1 MFEESVTMAMVNTYK
16 APQSLEEVARIA
28 AETGVTIFAGG
39 TDLLPRWSKQQV
51 PRPTSIVDVK
61 EIERLSGIRVEK
73 DEVCV
78 GACTLMSDLHTDPV
92 IRAAAGV
99 LSEAAGRIACAQIRN
114 RATIGGNLCNASPAA
129 DTAVPLILLDARLEL
144 ASMQEERLVMREVAI
159 TDFFHGP
166 GSTDLK
172 PGEILTQ
179 VRFKALPADSFWAWD
194 KFGTR
199 PAMEIAVASVG
210 VMLLRTKSK
219 ITHARVAYGSVAPVP
234 LRGVRAEEV
243 LLGNRLDEEVIDR
256 CVAVAREEVAP
267 ITDIRATAEYRR
279 EIVGV
284 MLGRMLENATRS

>member
-1 MFEESVTMAMVNTYK
+1 MAIENSYK

-39 TDLLPRWSKQQV
+39 TDLLPRWSKQV
-51 PRPTSIVDVK
+51 TPRPTSIVDVK
-61 EIERLSGIRVEK
+61 GIERLSGIRLEK

-92 IRAAAGV
+92 IRAGAGV
-99 LSEAAGRIACAQIRN
+99 LSEAAGRVACAQIRN

-144 ASMQEERLVMREVAI
+144 VSSIRQRLVTREVAI
-159 TDFFHGP
+159 TDFFRGP
-166 GSTDLK
+166 GSTDLA
-172 PGEILTQ
+172 PGEIMTRI
-179 VRFKALPADSFWAWD
+179 RFKALLADSFWAWE

-210 VMLLRTKSK
+210 VVLLRTKGT
-219 ITHARVAYGSVAPVP
+219 ITRARVAYGSVAPVP
-234 LRGVRAEEV
+234 LRGARAEDA
-243 LLGNRLDEEVIDR
+243 LLGNRLDEAVIDR
-256 CVAVAREEVAP
+256 CVAAAREEVQP
-267 ITDIRATAEYRR
+267 ITDIRATADYRR

-284 MLGRMLENATRS
+284 MLGRMLENAMRS